1 MIPTTT
7 PTKAKM
13 ALAVGAMALALAASA
28 CTAAPQ
34 ASPTTTGGSASG
46 TAKATLTV
54 FAAASMQSTFTELQ
68 QRFQAAHPGTTIT
81 FNFAGSQ
88 ALATQ
93 LVEGASADVF
103 VSANEAQMK
112 VVTDAGLNAAAPT
125 VFATNE
131 LTIAVP
137 PDNPAGIRSLQDLT
151 KKGLKLVVCAPAVP
165 CGAATQKLESATGLS
180 FSPVSE
186 EQAVTGVL
194 AKVRSGEA
202 VAGLVYKTDVI
213 AAGDAVK
220 GIDFPEASK
229 AVNSNPIVLLKA
241 APNAS
246 AGQAWIDL
254 VLSAEGQKVFTNA
267 GFGPAKS

>member
-1 MIPTTT
+1 
-7 PTKAKM
+7 
-13 ALAVGAMALALAASA
+13 
-28 CTAAPQ
+28 
-34 ASPTTTGGSASG
+34 
-46 TAKATLTV
+46 
-54 FAAASMQSTFTELQ
+54 MQSTFTELQ

-112 VVTDAGLNAAAPT
+112 VVTDAGLNTAAPT

-202 VAGLVYKTDVI
+202 DAGLVYKTDVI